1 MRDLGYVEGENIV
14 IEGRYYGDRLDRV
27 PAFAAELARSQVDVI
42 VAAASPAPEAARRF
56 LQNPTIPLDLKELEV
71 AAPAPSSSSPAP
83 CSSPTERG
91 SRS

>member
-42 VAAASPAPEAARRF
+42 VAAAHRRRRQPGGF
-56 LQNPTIPLDLKELEV
+56 SRIRP
-71 AAPAPSSSSPAP
+71 
-83 CSSPTERG
+83 
-91 SRS
+91 SRST

>member
-1 MRDLGYVEGENIV
+1 MDRRRFLLTSLGSAI
-14 IEGRYYGDRLDRV
+14 
-27 PAFAAELARSQVDVI
+27 
-42 VAAASPAPEAARRF
+42 AAASPAPEAARRF